1 MDEKMNDIIP
11 TPGAIDPEEFS
22 AAEREAEAAQREPE
36 NDIFTYVHNFVRPFS
51 CEGKTYETLTF
62 DFGKLTGRD
71 GLAIQD
77 ELDAK
82 GKAVLVKQM
91 NDNYLLRVA
100 ARACTPP
107 ISADVI
113 SAMPLYEFNKIMG
126 KARSFLL
133 RSGL

>member
-1 MDEKMNDIIP
+1 MDEIRNAIP
-11 TPGAIDPEEFS
+11 ATVDPEEFK
-22 AAEREAEAAQREPE
+22 AVEREADAAQKEAE
-36 NDIFTYVHNFVRPFS
+36 DTVFSYTHNFVRPFS
-51 CEGKTYETLTF
+51 YEGKTYDTLTF

-82 GKAVLVKQM
+82 GKAVVVKQM

-113 SAMPLYEFNKIMG
+113 SAMPLYEFNKIMQ
-126 KARSFLL
+126 KARTFLL

>member
-1 MDEKMNDIIP
+1 MGKTRNEIP
-11 TPGAIDPEEFS
+11 TGTVDPKEFEVM
-22 AAEREAEAAQREPE
+22 EREADAAQKEAE
-36 NDIFTYVHNFVRPFS
+36 DTIFSYTHNFVRPFIY
-51 CEGKTYETLTF
+51 EGKTYETLTF

-82 GKAVLVKQM
+82 GKAVVVKQM

-100 ARACTPP
+100 ARACTIP
-107 ISADVI
+107 ISTDVI
-113 SAMPLYEFNKIMG
+113 TAMPLYEFNKIMQ
-126 KARSFLL
+126 KARTFLL